1 MFRFRKKI
9 FEKKL
14 RNNNNN
20 NNNVTMLKWVEI
32 FVEQNPVSADNERLQ
47 CTSNNRK
54 RRIWRSLRVSKS
66 RHGENVRDEMP

>member
-20 NNNVTMLKWVEI
+20 NNNVTMLI
-32 FVEQNPVSADNERLQ
+32 VSILFDQ
-47 CTSNNRK
+47 
-54 RRIWRSLRVSKS
+54 SKCFDF
-66 RHGENVRDEMP
+66 EKNFEKKIYIYIYIIEFLKKNYIIIIIIM